1 MDLFRYFIRFL
12 YKIRWYLIILP
23 IISLIVAWFLTR
35 NMEHIYDTN
44 TTIYTGMIT
53 GYNLEGTTG
62 SVGGNSQTNITNL
75 MLIVTTD
82 NTIHEVALRL
92 FGRCMMYGNPNKDNN
107 YISAEHFRQ
116 LNATVPPEVKALIN
130 RNSEDQTYANLKAY
144 EKPTQNNYIFGLLN
158 YHQYF
163 GIDNI
168 TSRLKVLQ
176 LDQSDIIDIGYSA
189 NDAGIAFNT
198 LDILNK
204 VFARQYQQLRFGET
218 NNVIRF
224 FEKEVARL
232 YKVLSNAED
241 DLIRYNIS
249 KKIINYEEQTKA
261 LTGLEA
267 QQQNFRNDQL
277 MNYTTSK
284 ALLDYLERQL
294 GNRAQV
300 IRSNRE
306 FTNQVR
312 DISRIQSR
320 ISNLRIMSS
329 EGGGQNN
336 ESQEELAKAQRD
348 LQKATG
354 RVTQLTKDIE
364 ASTFSTETGVKAN
377 DMLERWLEQLLLMEK
392 TKAEMTATDI
402 MKENLERQYLFYA
415 PIGATIERKVRHISF
430 IEGNYMEML
439 KALNAAR
446 MRQRNLQM
454 STATLRVLNPPMFP
468 LNAQPT
474 NRIMILLGS
483 LLLTFMLTA
492 LWFLIIEML
501 DRTLRDRMRSERIT
515 QIPVMGCFPKE
526 SNLRYRR
533 FNKTIA
539 DMAMKQLSK
548 SLLPHFKEGQQN
560 VLNFFKEGQQNV
572 LNLISTDSGNGKSY
586 LAQELENYWIS
597 IGLEVRRLTYDEDF
611 LAEDSKFILAKDIK
625 DLCPDILPNEI
636 AIVEY
641 PNMDDNSISPALLN
655 MGTINLMVTRAN
667 RTWKD
672 IDQKALK
679 ELQTMLDDDHKDTL
693 FMYLTEASRY
703 AVEEFVG
710 QLPPYTRF
718 NNFVYRISQLGLT
731 ATENEHSL

>member
-1 MDLFRYFIRFL
+1 MDLFRYLVRFL
-12 YKIRWYLIILP
+12 YKIRWYLVILP
-23 IISLIVAWFLTR
+23 LIALVVAWFLTR
-35 NMEHIYDTN
+35 NMERIYDTN

-53 GYNLEGTTG
+53 GYNIEGGTG
-62 SVGGNSQTNITNL
+62 AAGGNAQTNITNL
-75 MLIVTTD
+75 MLIITTD
-82 NTIHEVALRL
+82 NTIHEVSLRL
-92 FGRCMMYGNPNKDNN
+92 FARCMMYGNPNKDNN

-116 LNATVPPEVKALIN
+116 LNATVPAEVKGLIN
-130 RNSEDQTYANLKAY
+130 HNSEAQTYANLKAY
-144 EKPTQNNYIFGLLN
+144 EKPSQDNYLFGILN
-158 YHQYF
+158 YHPYF
-163 GIDNI
+163 GINNI
-168 TSRLKVLQ
+168 TARLKVLQ
-176 LDQSDIIDIGYSA
+176 LNNSDIIDIGYSA
-189 NDAGIAFNT
+189 NDAGIAYNT
-198 LDILNK
+198 LDILNE
-204 VFARQYQQLRFGET
+204 VFARQYQQIRFGET
-218 NNVIRF
+218 NNVIKF
-224 FEKEVARL
+224 FEREVARL
-232 YKVLSNAED
+232 YRILTNAED

-249 KKIINYEEQTKA
+249 KRIINYEEQTKQ
-261 LTGLEA
+261 LTVLEA

-300 IRSNRE
+300 IRSNKE
-306 FTNQVR
+306 FTSQVR

-320 ISNLRIMSS
+320 ISNLRLMSS
-329 EGGGQNN
+329 EGGNNN

-348 LQKATG
+348 LQAATG

-364 ASTFSTETGVKAN
+364 ASTYSTETGVKAN
-377 DMLERWLEQLLLMEK
+377 DMLSRWLEQLLLLEK

-402 MKENLERQYLFYA
+402 MKKNLDDQYLFYA
-415 PIGATIERKVRHISF
+415 PIGATLDRKDRHIGF

-446 MRQRNLQM
+446 LRQRNLQM
-454 STATLRVLNPPMFP
+454 TTATLRVLNPPMFP

-474 NRIMILLGS
+474 NRLMILLGAFM
-483 LLLTFMLTA
+483 LTFMLTA
-492 LWFLIIEML
+492 LWFLIIELL

-515 QIPVMGCFPKE
+515 KIPVMGCYPKE

-548 SLLPHFKEGQQN
+548 ALLPHFQ
-560 VLNFFKEGQQNV
+560 EGQQNV

-597 IGLEVRRLTYDEDF
+597 IGLQVRRLTYDEDF
-611 LAEDSKFILAKDIK
+611 LAEDSRFILAKDIK
-625 DLCPDILPNEI
+625 DLCPDILPEEI

-641 PNMDDNSISPALLN
+641 PNLDENSISPGLLN
-655 MGTINLMVTRAN
+655 MGTVNLMVTRAN

-672 IDQKALK
+672 VDQKALK
-679 ELQTMLDDDHKDTL
+679 EVQAMLDDEHKNSL

-710 QLPPYTRF
+710 QLPPYTKF
-718 NNFVYRISQLGLT
+718 NNFVYRMSQLGLT
-731 ATENEHSL
+731 ATENEHAK

>member
-1 MDLFRYFIRFL
+1 MDLFRYIVRFL
-12 YKIRWYLIILP
+12 YKIRWYLVILP
-23 IISLIVAWFLTR
+23 MIALIVTWFSTR
-35 NMEHIYDTN
+35 DMERIYDTN

-53 GYNLEGTTG
+53 GYNLEGTG
-62 SVGGNSQTNITNL
+62 SGNVMNSQTNITNL
-75 MLIVTTD
+75 MLIITTD

-158 YHQYF
+158 YHPYF

-168 TSRLKVLQ
+168 TARLKVLQ
-176 LDQSDIIDIGYSA
+176 LDRSDIIDIGYSA
-189 NDAGIAFNT
+189 NDAGIAYNT

-232 YKVLSNAED
+232 YKILSNAED

-249 KKIINYEEQTKA
+249 KKIINYDEQTKVLA
-261 LTGLEA
+261 GLEA

-320 ISNLRIMSS
+320 ISNLRLMSS
-329 EGGGQNN
+329 EGGAQNN

-377 DMLERWLEQLLLMEK
+377 EMLSRWLEQLLLLEK

-402 MKENLERQYLFYA
+402 MKDNLDRQYLFYA
-415 PIGATIERKVRHISF
+415 PIGATIDRKVRHIGF

-439 KALNAAR
+439 KALNSAR

-474 NRIMILLGS
+474 NRIMILLGAFM
-483 LLLTFMLTA
+483 LTFMFTA
-492 LWFLIIEML
+492 LWFFIIEML

-539 DMAMKQLSK
+539 DMAIKQLSK
-548 SLLPHFKEGQQN
+548 SLLPH
-560 VLNFFKEGQQNV
+560 FKEGQQNV

-611 LAEDSKFILAKDIK
+611 LAEDSKFILAKGIT

-636 AIVEY
+636 AIIEY

-672 IDQKALK
+672 VDQKALK
-679 ELQTMLDDDHKDTL
+679 ELQAMLDEEHKSTL
-693 FMYLTEASRY
+693 FMYLTEANRY

-710 QLPPYTRF
+710 QLPPYTKF
-718 NNFVYRISQLGLT
+718 SNFVYRMSQLGLT
-731 ATENEHSL
+731 ATENQHSL

>member
-1 MDLFRYFIRFL
+1 MDLFRYLVRFL
-12 YKIRWYLIILP
+12 YKIRWYLVILP
-23 IISLIVAWFLTR
+23 MIALIVAWFSTR
-35 NMEHIYDTN
+35 NMERIYDTN

-53 GYNLEGTTG
+53 AYNIEGGVGTA
-62 SVGGNSQTNITNL
+62 GGNAQTNITNL
-75 MLIVTTD
+75 MLIITTD

-116 LNATVPPEVKALIN
+116 LNATVPADVKALIN
-130 RNSEDQTYANLKAY
+130 HNSESATYANLKAY
-144 EKPTQNNYIFGLLN
+144 EKPSQDNYLFGILN
-158 YHQYF
+158 YHPYF
-163 GIDNI
+163 GINSI

-176 LDQSDIIDIGYSA
+176 LSGSDIIDISYSA
-189 NDAGIAFNT
+189 NDAGIAYNT
-198 LDILNK
+198 LDILNE
-204 VFARQYQQLRFGET
+204 VFARQYQQLRYGET
-218 NNVIRF
+218 NNVIKF
-224 FEKEVARL
+224 FEREVARL
-232 YKVLSNAED
+232 YRILTNAED

-249 KKIINYEEQTKA
+249 KRIINYGEQTKQ
-261 LTGLEA
+261 LTVLEA

-284 ALLDYLERQL
+284 ALMDYLERQL

-300 IRSNRE
+300 IRSNKE
-306 FTNQVR
+306 FTSRVR

-320 ISNLRIMSS
+320 ISNLKLMSS
-329 EGGGQNN
+329 EGGGNNN
-336 ESQEELAKAQRD
+336 EAQEELAKAQRD
-348 LQKATG
+348 LQAATG

-364 ASTFSTETGVKAN
+364 ASTYSTETGVKAQ
-377 DMLERWLEQLLLMEK
+377 DMLGRWLEQLLLLEK

-402 MKENLERQYLFYA
+402 MKNNLDKQYLFYA
-415 PIGATIERKVRHISF
+415 PIGATLDRKARHIGF

-439 KALNAAR
+439 KALNSAR
-446 MRQRNLQM
+446 LRQKNLQM

-474 NRIMILLGS
+474 NRMMVLLGAFM
-483 LLLTFMLTA
+483 LTFMLTA
-492 LWFLIIEML
+492 LYFLIIELL

-515 QIPVMGCFPKE
+515 KVPVMGCFPKE

-533 FNKTIA
+533 YNKTIA

-548 SLLPHFKEGQQN
+548 ALLPHFQ
-560 VLNFFKEGQQNV
+560 EGQQNV
-572 LNLISTDSGNGKSY
+572 LNLLSTDSGNGKSY

-597 IGLEVRRLTYDEDF
+597 IGLQVRRLTYDEDF
-611 LAEDSKFILAKDIK
+611 LAEDSKFILARSIK
-625 DLCPDILPNEI
+625 DLCPDILPDEI
-636 AIVEY
+636 AIIEY
-641 PNMDDNSISPALLN
+641 PHLDDNSISPALLN

-672 IDQKALK
+672 VDQKSLNEVLA
-679 ELQTMLDDDHKDTL
+679 MLDEEHKNTL

-710 QLPPYTRF
+710 QLPPYTKF
-718 NNFVYRISQLGLT
+718 NNFVYRLSQLGLT
-731 ATENEHSL
+731 ATENEHAK